1 MIYILRKSLDAFKTK
16 EPFQKISVP
25 STKTFTQQTFPTK
38 KPTIVKDKTIWIL
51 LAVLTPIL

>member
-25 STKTFTQQTFPTK
+25 PTKTFTQQTFPTN
-38 KPTIVKDKTIWIL
+38 KPTIVKGKTIWIL
-51 LAVLTPIL
+51 LVVLTPIL